1 MSSDRG
7 PVFVF
12 FCRPIS
18 PPGVNSIDPN
28 KILPV
33 PWEHIH
39 GHDPPRGLG
48 PEPPLW
54 NRHVGMCALGGAI
67 LWKQAGFPS
76 FEELFCPE
84 VPQADE

>member
-7 PVFVF
+7 PCVCVLLPAYLPSWGELH
-12 FCRPIS
+12 R
-18 PPGVNSIDPN
+18 PN
-28 KILPV
+28 KVLPV

-39 GHDPPRGLG
+39 GHDPPRGQG

-76 FEELFCPE
+76 FEELFCPGMS
-84 VPQADE
+84 QADA